1 MTASLLAELVA
12 IPSVSA
18 QSNAPVIDFAERL
31 LGPRGWHLRRSAWRD
46 AAGVEKFNLVVSS
59 HAQADA
65 ELALVGHTDTVP
77 PDPAWTDA
85 FELLEHADRL
95 HGLGTTDMKGFLA
108 SCLALFAALDPQSL
122 AKPLMLVLTADE
134 EVGCL
139 GAKRLAAERII
150 APRRAIV
157 GEPTSLRPVRAGKG
171 YGLGRVEVR
180 GREAHSAY
188 PEQGRSAILDAAPLL
203 ARLEALAAELA
214 TERHAEYSP
223 PYATLN
229 VGTILGGRAKN
240 IIPGS
245 CEFQVEFRPVGG
257 ELPERIRDRMAAALE
272 EVRAQRP
279 GIDFTFEVPRLD
291 AGFDT
296 PSDRELVAATAMVT
310 GLSPGTVAFGTEA
323 PQMAALGAEVVV
335 CGPGDMRRAH
345 RRDEFITRP
354 ELAACDGFLLAIVGK
369 YCGEIA
375 RSGIGD

>member
-12 IPSVSA
+12 IPSLSA
-18 QSNAPVIDFAERL
+18 LSNAPMVDFAERL
-31 LGPRGWHLRRSAWRD
+31 LAPRGWHLRRSAWRD

-85 FELLEHADRL
+85 FQLVERDGRL

-108 SCLALFAALDPQSL
+108 SCLALFSTLDPL
-122 AKPLMLVLTADE
+122 TLTKPLMLVLTADE

-139 GAKRLAAERII
+139 GAKRLAAERVI

-157 GEPTSLRPVRAGKG
+157 GEPTSLQPVRAGKG
-171 YGLGRVEVR
+171 YGLGRVVVR

-188 PEQGRSAILDAAPLL
+188 PEQGRSAILDAAHLL
-203 ARLEALAAELA
+203 ARLEELAAELA

-229 VGTILGGRAKN
+229 VGTITGGRAKN
-240 IIPGS
+240 IIPGA

-257 ELPERIRDRMAAALE
+257 ELPERNRDRIAAALG

-291 AGFDT
+291 PGFDT
-296 PSDRELVAATAMVT
+296 PVDRELVVAAATLT
-310 GLSPGTVAFGTEA
+310 GLAAGTVSFGTEA

-335 CGPGDMRRAH
+335 CGPGDMLRAH
-345 RRDEFITRP
+345 RRDEFISRA
-354 ELAACDGFLLAIVGK
+354 ELAACDGFLRAMTGK
-369 YCGEIA
+369 YCG
-375 RSGIGD
+375 